1 MKAFGQMSSID
12 EKPFPLTNERLLV
25 FLCPATQVGA
35 LPENESLV
43 LIVQSKVVYGVPTMA
58 PDKKRKYSS
67 I

>member
-1 MKAFGQMSSID
+1 MKI
-12 EKPFPLTNERLLV
+12 PFPLTNERLLV
-25 FLCPATQVGA
+25 FLCPATQVEA